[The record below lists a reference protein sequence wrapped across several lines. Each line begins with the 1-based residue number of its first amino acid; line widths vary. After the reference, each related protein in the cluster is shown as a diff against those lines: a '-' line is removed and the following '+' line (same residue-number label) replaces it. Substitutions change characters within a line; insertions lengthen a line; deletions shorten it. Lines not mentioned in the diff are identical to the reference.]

1 MYKKT
6 IKYTDYNGVEKTEDH
21 YFNLS
26 KAELLTMDL
35 GVSGG
40 MQANME
46 LISQQQD
53 VPKMLEFFETLIK
66 KSYGIKTPDGRF
78 VKKPEYFENFFF
90 SEAYSEFITELL
102 ASDNSRQAVIEF
114 ITGIVPSELADQ
126 LMGKLSETLP
136 NA

>member
-21 YFNLS
+21 YFNLN

-126 LMGKLSETLP
+126 LMGKLSEALP

>member
-21 YFNLS
+21 YFNLN

-114 ITGIVPSELADQ
+114 ITGIVPTELADQ
-126 LMGKLSETLP
+126 LMGKLSEALP

>member
-21 YFNLS
+21 YFNLN

-35 GVSGG
+35 GVAGG

-114 ITGIVPSELADQ
+114 ITGIVPTELADQ
-126 LMGKLSETLP
+126 LMGKLSEALP